1 MRAMSI
7 KNIYEIKHNTLPFT
21 GKYADVFGTPESCG
35 TWIISGAE
43 KNGKTWA
50 AMLLANMLTTEL
62 KMYGVY
68 VSGEQGVDA
77 DFVKSLKRA
86 GIDHTNTR
94 LYVVDGQ
101 EYSLHEIMEA
111 KFGKRKK
118 SRFVI
123 IDNVTFYKDDLK
135 NNLLHKL
142 QRKYP
147 DVLFIYLAHE
157 EKGELY
163 GATAKLCKKLAKV
176 IMRAEGLQV
185 QVSGRVPGGIF
196 NIDDSKA
203 QLYWG
208 VNNSTNNK
216 QHD

>member
-1 MRAMSI
+1 MSI
-7 KNIYEIKHNTLPFT
+7 KNIYDLKHNTLPLT
-21 GKYADVFGTPESCG
+21 GMYADVFGTPESCG

-50 AMLLANMLTTEL
+50 AMLLANMLTTDL
-62 KMYGVY
+62 KLHGVY

-86 GIDHTNTR
+86 GIDHANSR

-101 EYSLHEIMEA
+101 EYTLLEILEA
-111 KFGKRKK
+111 KCGKRKK

-135 NNLLHKL
+135 HNMLHRI
-142 QRKYP
+142 QRMYP

-157 EKGELY
+157 EGGKLY
-163 GATAKLCKKLAKV
+163 GATARLCKKLAKV

-185 QVSGRVPGGIF
+185 QVSGRVPGGTF
-196 NIDDSKA
+196 NIDDTKA

-208 VNNSTNNK
+208 VTNQNK
-216 QHD
+216 

>member
-1 MRAMSI
+1 MSI
-7 KNIYEIKHNTLPFT
+7 KNIYEIKHTTLPLT
-21 GKYADVFGTPESCG
+21 GNYAAVFGSPESCG
-35 TWIISGAE
+35 TWIISGGE

-50 AMLLANMLTTEL
+50 AMLLANMLTTDL
-62 KMYGVY
+62 RMYGVY
-68 VSGEQGVDA
+68 VSGEQGLDA

-86 GIDHTNTR
+86 GIEHSNNR
-94 LYVVDGQ
+94 LQVVDGQ
-101 EYSLHEIMEA
+101 EYSIHEIMDA

-118 SRFVI
+118 ARFVI
-123 IDNVTFYKDDLK
+123 IDNLTFYKDDLK
-135 NNLLHKL
+135 NNQLHKL

-157 EKGELY
+157 ENGELY

-176 IMRAEGLQV
+176 IMRAEGLQLH
-185 QVSGRVPGGIF
+185 VSGRVPGGIF

-208 VNNSTNNK
+208 VDNNINDN